1 MFVAHFPHMLKGPV
15 RAAGGGWLDERGWTM
30 ISGSWCLYER
40 RSNRFIF
47 TRRKCV
53 LGGKLYAVLA
63 LTALCAVVHYF

>member
-1 MFVAHFPHMLKGPV
+1 MRRMGL
-15 RAAGGGWLDERGWTM
+15 TM

-53 LGGKLYAVLA
+53 LGGKLYAMLA